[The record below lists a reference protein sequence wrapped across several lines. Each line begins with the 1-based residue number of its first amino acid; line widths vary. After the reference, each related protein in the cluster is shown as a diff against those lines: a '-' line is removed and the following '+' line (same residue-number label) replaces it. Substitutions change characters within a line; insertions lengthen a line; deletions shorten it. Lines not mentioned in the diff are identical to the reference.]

1 MKPQHHI
8 HLIPG
13 DVGKTVLLPGD
24 PGRVQFIAS
33 FFDNAKHV
41 ATNREYVTYTGEYKG
56 VKISCTSTGIGCPSA
71 SIALEELANVGAQ
84 NFIRVGTCGALQP
97 EIKPGDIIIATAAVR
112 GDGTST
118 EYTPIEYPAVAD
130 HFVTSALVASAGVL
144 GADFRLGVIR
154 SHDAFYIESP
164 FAHGDWSSRIKKWTE
179 MGVLAVENES
189 SALFVVAN
197 YRRVKAGTV
206 LVAAGNLISGS
217 EAEDRKMLEKP
228 LEMAIKIA
236 CESATLLEKDE

>member
-1 MKPQHHI
+1 M
-8 HLIPG
+8 PG

-33 FFDNAKHV
+33 FFDEAKHI
-41 ATNREYVTYTGEYKG
+41 ATNREFVTYTGEYKG

-71 SIALEELANVGAQ
+71 SIVLEELANVGAQ

-97 EIKPGDIIIATAAVR
+97 EMKPGDIIIATAAVR

-118 EYTPIEYPAVAD
+118 EYVPIEYPAVAD
-130 HFVTSALVASAGVL
+130 HFVTSTLIASAKVL

-164 FAHGDWSSRIKKWTE
+164 LAHGNWSSRIKWWTE

-197 YRRVKAGTV
+197 YRKVKAGTI
-206 LVAAGNLISGS
+206 LVVAGNLATSS
-217 EAEDRKMLEKP
+217 EAEDRKTLEKP
-228 LEMAIKIA
+228 LELAIKIA

>member
-1 MKPQHHI
+1 M
-8 HLIPG
+8 PG

-206 LVAAGNLISGS
+206 LVAAGNLVSGS
-217 EAEDRKMLEKP
+217 EAEDRKILEKP
-228 LEMAIKIA
+228 LKMAIKIA
-236 CESATLLEKDE
+236 CESATLLEKDG